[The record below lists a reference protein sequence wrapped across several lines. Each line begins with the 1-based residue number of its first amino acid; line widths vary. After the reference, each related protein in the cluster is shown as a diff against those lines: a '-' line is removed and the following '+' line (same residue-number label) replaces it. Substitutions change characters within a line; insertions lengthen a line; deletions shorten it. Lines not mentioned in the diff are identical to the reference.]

1 MAFGSWFK
9 NIVKKTGQ
17 FINKIKPYIGTAV
30 RFASQIAP
38 VVGTIG
44 DSIGGSFGNGLRTIA
59 DGTQKYTGRI
69 IDNTNKWI
77 RNEVSQPNNVWIP
90 NEHAKGFNMPLLK

>member
-9 NIVKKTGQ
+9 NIIKKTGQ
-17 FINKIKPYIGTAV
+17 FINKLKPYIGKAV
-30 RFASQIAP
+30 HFANQIAP
-38 VVGTIG
+38 VIGTIG
-44 DSIGGSFGNGLRTIA
+44 DSIGGNVGTGLRTIA

-69 IDNTNKWI
+69 NNMLAKNAAMDNTNK
-77 RNEVSQPNNVWIP
+77 WIP